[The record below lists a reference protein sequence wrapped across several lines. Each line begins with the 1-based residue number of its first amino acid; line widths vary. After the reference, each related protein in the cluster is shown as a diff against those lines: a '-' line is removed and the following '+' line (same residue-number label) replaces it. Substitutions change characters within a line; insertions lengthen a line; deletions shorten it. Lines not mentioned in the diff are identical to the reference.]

1 MKELTGGKFY
11 TVQELCDLLGI
22 KPNTVTGK
30 LKRIAKKEN
39 KRIQIKTYMN
49 NDAVCVKYRLANKPY
64 TELHECCDPIHKSTI
79 TWSQINDYGARL
91 SNTSYDNIC
100 ILFELR
106 NEYRNFSDL
115 TDFGINNPTKALN
128 SLEKQGFIIHRR
140 NSKWNREV
148 KLIGVK
154 QKKTVTKSDL
164 LPQTNM
170 KLINEVFR

>member
-1 MKELTGGKFY
+1 MKELIGGKFY
-11 TVQELCDLLGI
+11 TVQELCDLLCI

-49 NDAVCVKYRLANKPY
+49 IDAVCVKYRLANKPY
-64 TELHECCDPIHKSTI
+64 TEAHECCDPYHKSNI
-79 TWSQINDYGARL
+79 TWSQINEYGARL
-91 SNTSYDNIC
+91 SNTAYDNLC

-106 NEYRNFSDL
+106 GAYRKLSDL
-115 TDFGINNPTKALN
+115 ANDGVKNPTKALN
-128 SLEKQGFIIHRR
+128 VLEAQGFIIHRR
-140 NSKWNREV
+140 NSKQNREV

-154 QKKTVTKSDL
+154 QKKIVTKSDA

>member
-11 TVQELCDLLGI
+11 TVQELCDLLRI

-30 LKRIAKKEN
+30 LKRIAKKED
-39 KRIQIKTYMN
+39 KRIQIKTYTK
-49 NDAVCVKYRLANKPY
+49 NDVLCVKYRLANKPY
-64 TELHECCDPIHKSTI
+64 TESYECCDPIHKSAI
-79 TWSQINDYGARL
+79 TWSQVNEYGAKL
-91 SNTSYDNIC
+91 SNTAYDNLC

-106 NEYRNFSDL
+106 NEYRSFSDL

-128 SLEKQGFIIHRR
+128 VLESQGFIIHRR

-154 QKKTVTKSDL
+154 QKKTATKSDA